1 MVNVIIEACFRLLGR
16 TEDRMGNIL
25 IAWDKGLRKHDLRM
39 KLREICKKK
48 KFLCSFDEKPVKGH
62 FLIEGSQCKTRQ
74 ISKMC
79 QTRDQYVVRRTGL
92 AQKLGTHS
100 GRLIRLAWW

>member
-48 KFLCSFDEKPVKGH
+48 KILMLF
-62 FLIEGSQCKTRQ
+62 R
-74 ISKMC
+74 
-79 QTRDQYVVRRTGL
+79 
-92 AQKLGTHS
+92 
-100 GRLIRLAWW
+100 